1 LGKANS
7 ERKSED
13 KKTQDDLFH
22 NYARHVLKIDDSFSQ
37 LVSFKGK
44 NYPIIRTRQEST
56 LVTAVVLFD
65 KNQ

>member
-13 KKTQDDLFH
+13 KKTQNDPFH
-22 NYARHVLKIDDSFSQ
+22 NYARHILKIDDSFPQ

-56 LVTAVVLFD
+56 LMTTVMMFD